1 MNLTSRTLVSLFD
14 NINEESKSEV
24 MSELIS
30 RVPIEKLVNH
40 SVIIQKY
47 KDEILTQDYLTSE
60 TKYVIKHSYDP
71 FFLFWCYNS
80 KRFLMKLNTRMHLL
94 NLWKFYYIF
103 EGNIHITQDDAFLQ
117 KTVFLEKIP
126 FDLQKILIEGT
137 FNMDNIFVDEYEN
150 FEGRMVISSSPK
162 WYESLHIFKFSPV

>member
-47 KDEILTQDYLTSE
+47 KDEILKQYYLTPE
-60 TKYVIKHSYDP
+60 TKLVIQHSYDP
-71 FFLFWCYNS
+71 FFFILV
-80 KRFLMKLNTRMHLL
+80 
-94 NLWKFYYIF
+94 
-103 EGNIHITQDDAFLQ
+103 LQ
-117 KTVFLEKIP
+117 F
-126 FDLQKILIEGT
+126 
-137 FNMDNIFVDEYEN
+137 
-150 FEGRMVISSSPK
+150 
-162 WYESLHIFKFSPV
+162 